1 MYILAEIEA
10 VLDTHGFS
18 GGLHYQSVTG
28 STNTDAR
35 EAALSGAPHGSI
47 WLADAQTSGRGR
59 ADHRWESESG
69 KGLYLSILLRPKL
82 AAQYLQWLPLATGL
96 AAARAVHAYTGLSI
110 DIRWP
115 NDLLIGPRKLGG
127 ILVESKLSSNS
138 DPQFAEFII
147 VGIGINVQ
155 QSVFPDILDATS
167 LALELERIAS
177 QNSPSSKY
185 SIHRQSL
192 LLAFLAAFAEDYRAL
207 HSEDGRRALP
217 ERLAQSSS
225 WLNGRSVVVH
235 GPQACIGVTAG
246 LDANGMLLVETET
259 GTQTITTGGIRALA
273 PDDSSAY

>member
-10 VLDTHGFS
+10 ALHTHGFS

-35 EAALSGAPHGSI
+35 EAALAGAPHGSI

-96 AAARAVHAYTGLSI
+96 AAARATHACTGLTV

-127 ILVESKLSSNS
+127 ILVESKLTSNT
-138 DPQFAEFII
+138 DPPSAEFVI
-147 VGIGINVQ
+147 VGIGINVYQ
-155 QSVFPDILDATS
+155 LVLPLELDATS
-167 LALELERIAS
+167 IALELERNS
-177 QNSPSSKY
+177 QRNQTPPKHPSQ
-185 SIHRQSL
+185 RQQL
-192 LLAFLAAFAEDYRAL
+192 LLALLKTFPEEYLSL
-207 HSEDGRRALP
+207 HTVEGRHALP
-217 ERLAQSSS
+217 VRLLQTSS
-225 WLNGRSVVVH
+225 WLTGRSVRVH
-235 GPQACIGVTAG
+235 GPQACTGVTAG

-259 GTQTITTGGIRALA
+259 GIQTITTGGIRALA
-273 PDDSSAY
+273 SAHQRTY